1 MQKEITSVS
10 QYLDIIR
17 RLDKAYAKDGG
28 LNNPVSSKFL
38 YRGMAHQSW
47 PLLPGIFRRISQ
59 TYEGWPADTSKYL
72 TFSTERRILQH
83 FRQEA
88 AAFAPQGQHES
99 DLWWVELAQHYSV
112 PTRLLDWS
120 ENPLVALYFACEDNG
135 QQEDAVVWMLNRLN
149 YNRYIKQLDPA
160 YAFIEDEG
168 ARRQAISTLI
178 GLTECEG
185 GACQLS
191 PLRLPFLYSPYL
203 FDGRMSAQSSWF
215 MVWGNNMRPFQ
226 QMVDHQN
233 YMKLPEEACDLCAG
247 DTSDDFLYQYVIP
260 VCSKQQIVREL
271 DMLGI
276 NGKTLFPG
284 LDGVGKHIER
294 IYRFDYQKNLGG
306 Y

>member
-1 MQKEITSVS
+1 MEKEIKSVA
-10 QYLDIIR
+10 QCLEIIR
-17 RLDKAYAKDGG
+17 KLDKAYAKDGG

-38 YRGMAHQSW
+38 YRGMAHKSW
-47 PLLPGIFRRISQ
+47 PLLPGIFREIGDR
-59 TYEGWPADTSKYL
+59 YEDWEGDTHKYL
-72 TFSTERRILQH
+72 TFSTEQRILQH

-88 AAFAPQGQHES
+88 AAYVTQQRDES
-99 DLWWVELAQHYSV
+99 DIWWVELAQHYGV
-112 PTRLLDWS
+112 PTRFLDWS
-120 ENPLVALYFACEDNG
+120 ENPLVALYFACENNS

-149 YNRYIKQLDPA
+149 YNRYIKAQDSA
-160 YAFIEDEG
+160 YDFIEDEG
-168 ARRQAISTLI
+168 ARREAISTLI

-185 GACQLS
+185 GACKLS

-203 FDGRMSAQSSWF
+203 FDGRMAAQSSWF

-226 QMVDHQN
+226 QMVDEQN
-233 YMKLPEEACDLCAG
+233 YMKLPGEACSLCAG
-247 DTSDDFLYQYVIP
+247 DESDDFLFQFIIP
-260 VCSKQQIVREL
+260 ACAKQQIVREL

-276 NGKTLFPG
+276 NGKALFPG

>member
-1 MQKEITSVS
+1 MEKEIRSVA
-10 QYLDIIR
+10 QYLEIIR
-17 RLDKAYAKDGG
+17 KLDKAYAKDGG

-38 YRGMAHQSW
+38 YRGMAHKSW
-47 PLLPGIFRRISQ
+47 PLLPGIFREIG
-59 TYEGWPADTSKYL
+59 TAYEGWEAGTHKYL
-72 TFSTERRILQH
+72 TFSTEQRILQH

-88 AAFAPQGQHES
+88 AAYVTQNRDES
-99 DLWWVELAQHYSV
+99 DIWWVELAQHYGV
-112 PTRLLDWS
+112 PTRCL
-120 ENPLVALYFACEDNG
+120 ALYFACENNS

-149 YNRYIKQLDPA
+149 YNRYVKELDPA
-160 YAFIEDEG
+160 YAFIEDEA
-168 ARRQAISTLI
+168 ARRQAISNLI
-178 GLTECEG
+178 GLTECQG

-226 QMVDHQN
+226 QMVDYQN
-233 YMKLPEEACDLCAG
+233 YMKLPEETCALCAG
-247 DTSDDFLYQYVIP
+247 DDSDDFLFQYIIP
-260 VCSKQQIVREL
+260 VCAKQQIVREL

>member
-1 MQKEITSVS
+1 MEKEIRSVA
-10 QYLDIIR
+10 QYLEIIR
-17 RLDKAYAKDGG
+17 KLDKAYAKDGG

-38 YRGMAHQSW
+38 YRGMAHKSW
-47 PLLPGIFRRISQ
+47 PLLPGIFREIG
-59 TYEGWPADTSKYL
+59 TAYEGWEAGTHKYL
-72 TFSTERRILQH
+72 TFSTEQRILQH

-88 AAFAPQGQHES
+88 AAYVTQNRDES
-99 DLWWVELAQHYSV
+99 DIWWVELAQHYGV
-112 PTRLLDWS
+112 PTRFLDWS
-120 ENPLVALYFACEDNG
+120 ENPLVALYFACENNS
-135 QQEDAVVWMLNRLN
+135 QEEEAVVWMLNRLN
-149 YNRYIKQLDPA
+149 YNRYIKELDPA
-160 YAFIEDEG
+160 YDFIEDEG
-168 ARRQAISTLI
+168 ARRQAISNLI

-226 QMVDHQN
+226 QMVDHKN
-233 YMKLPEEACDLCAG
+233 YMKLPEETCALCAG
-247 DTSDDFLYQYVIP
+247 DDSDDFLFQYIIP
-260 VCSKQQIVREL
+260 VCAKQQIVREL

>member
-1 MQKEITSVS
+1 MEKEIRSVA
-10 QYLDIIR
+10 QYLEIIR
-17 RLDKAYAKDGG
+17 KLDKAYAKDGG

-38 YRGMAHQSW
+38 YRGMAHKSW
-47 PLLPGIFRRISQ
+47 PLLPGIFREIG
-59 TYEGWPADTSKYL
+59 TAYEGWEAGTHKYL
-72 TFSTERRILQH
+72 TFSTEQRILQH

-88 AAFAPQGQHES
+88 AAYVTQNRDES
-99 DLWWVELAQHYSV
+99 DIWWVELAQHYGV
-112 PTRLLDWS
+112 PTRFLDWS
-120 ENPLVALYFACEDNG
+120 ENPLVALYFACENNS
-135 QQEDAVVWMLNRLN
+135 QQEDAVVWMLNR
-149 YNRYIKQLDPA
+149 YVKELDPA
-160 YAFIEDEG
+160 YAFIEDEA
-168 ARRQAISTLI
+168 ARRQAISNLI
-178 GLTECEG
+178 GLTECQG

-226 QMVDHQN
+226 QMVDYQN
-233 YMKLPEEACDLCAG
+233 YMKLPEETCALCAG
-247 DTSDDFLYQYVIP
+247 DDSDDFLFQYIIP
-260 VCSKQQIVREL
+260 VCAKQQIVREL

>member
-10 QYLDIIR
+10 QYLEIIR

-38 YRGMAHQSW
+38 YRGMAHKSW
-47 PLLPGIFRRISQ
+47 PLQPGIFRHITQ
-59 TYEGWPADTSKYL
+59 QYEGWAPDTSRYL
-72 TFSTERRILQH
+72 TFSNEKRILRH

-99 DLWWVELAQHYSV
+99 ELWWMELAQHYGV

-120 ENPLVALYFACEDNG
+120 ENPLVALYFASENNSRK
-135 QQEDAVVWMLNRLN
+135 EEAVVWMLNRLN
-149 YNRYIKQLDPA
+149 YNRYVQNQDPA
-160 YAFIEDEG
+160 YAFVEDET
-168 ARRQAISTLI
+168 ARREAIGNLVGFI
-178 GLTECEG
+178 PCEG
-185 GACQLS
+185 GACAIS
-191 PLRLPFLYSPYL
+191 PLDLPFLYSPYL

-226 QMVDHQN
+226 QMVDEQN
-233 YMKLPEEACDLCAG
+233 YMKLPGEACTLCA
-247 DTSDDFLYQYVIP
+247 DDDSDDFLFQYIIP
-260 VCSKQQIVREL
+260 ACAKQQIVREL
-271 DMLGI
+271 DMLGV
-276 NGKTLFPG
+276 NGKALFPG

>member
-1 MQKEITSVS
+1 M
-10 QYLDIIR
+10 
-17 RLDKAYAKDGG
+17 
-28 LNNPVSSKFL
+28 
-38 YRGMAHQSW
+38 
-47 PLLPGIFRRISQ
+47 
-59 TYEGWPADTSKYL
+59 
-72 TFSTERRILQH
+72 
-83 FRQEA
+83 
-88 AAFAPQGQHES
+88 
-99 DLWWVELAQHYSV
+99 
-112 PTRLLDWS
+112 
-120 ENPLVALYFACEDNG
+120 ALYFACENNS
-135 QQEDAVVWMLNRLN
+135 QEEEAVVWMLNRLN

-168 ARRQAISTLI
+168 ARRQAISNLI
-178 GLTECEG
+178 GLTACEG

-276 NGKTLFPG
+276 NGKPLFPG

>member
-1 MQKEITSVS
+1 MEKEIRSVA
-10 QYLDIIR
+10 QYLEIIR
-17 RLDKAYAKDGG
+17 KLDKAYAKDGG

-38 YRGMAHQSW
+38 YRGMAHKSW
-47 PLLPGIFRRISQ
+47 PLLPGIFREIG
-59 TYEGWPADTSKYL
+59 TAYEGWEAGTHKYL
-72 TFSTERRILQH
+72 TFSTEQRILQH

-88 AAFAPQGQHES
+88 AAYVTQNRDES
-99 DLWWVELAQHYSV
+99 DIWWVELAQHYGV
-112 PTRLLDWS
+112 PTRFLDWS
-120 ENPLVALYFACEDNG
+120 ENPLVALYFACENNS

-149 YNRYIKQLDPA
+149 YNRYVKELDPA

-168 ARRQAISTLI
+168 ERRQAISNLI
-178 GLTECEG
+178 GLTECQG

-226 QMVDHQN
+226 QMVDHKN
-233 YMKLPEEACDLCAG
+233 YMKLPEETCALCA
-247 DTSDDFLYQYVIP
+247 DDDSDDFLYQYIIP